1 LPVNPSDELTLD
13 DAHALM
19 MAALDGECSE
29 AERRRLDAHLAA
41 RPDLQAEWARL
52 QRVKEVT
59 MTMGVARPPEEFWDQ
74 FRRSALHRSERGVAW
89 TLIAV
94 GGGILAVS
102 ALWAWIEAWLAAD
115 IPWLLKLASGAL
127 AVGIA
132 LLVVSVLRERW
143 VLSRRDPYAK
153 EIER

>member
-1 LPVNPSDELTLD
+1 MNPSDELTLD
-13 DAHALM
+13 VAHALM

>member
-1 LPVNPSDELTLD
+1 MNPSDELTLD

>member
-1 LPVNPSDELTLD
+1 VNLPDEPTLD
-13 DAHALM
+13 NVHALM
-19 MAALDGECSE
+19 MAALDGECTD
-29 AERRRLDAHLAA
+29 AERRTLDAHLAQ

-74 FRRSALHRSERGVAW
+74 FTRTPLHRSERGIAW
-89 TLIAV
+89 TLIAIGV
-94 GGGILAVS
+94 AILGVS

-115 IPWLLKLASGAL
+115 IPWVMKLASGSL

-132 LLVVSVLRERW
+132 LLIVSVLRERW
-143 VLSRRDPYAK
+143 VLSRRDPYSK